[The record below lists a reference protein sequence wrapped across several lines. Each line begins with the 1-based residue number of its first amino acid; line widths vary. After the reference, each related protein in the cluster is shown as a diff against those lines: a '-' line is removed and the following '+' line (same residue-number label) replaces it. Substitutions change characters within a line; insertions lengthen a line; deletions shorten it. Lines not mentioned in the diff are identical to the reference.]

1 MNPQVGSDFDAFLAE
16 EDLLEE
22 VTALAVVARVIAL
35 QQAEAMKHLRWSGLD
50 LSAEPSQ

>member
-22 VTALAVVARVIAL
+22 VTAFAL
-35 QQAEAMKHLRWSGLD
+35 ERA
-50 LSAEPSQ
+50 